1 MHRMILFAVLTS
13 IPALR
18 LSAQWHVALTG
29 GRAGTA
35 GHARSIEDV
44 PDGRAELRPWRP
56 GTIAL
61 RVGRDLGNWRV
72 NAEVR
77 RTTADL
83 AISGEATVLIT
94 TGAIDAWGSGI
105 EVTRSIAG
113 GPGKPAL
120 RAGVGAIAE
129 RWSFDLDGG
138 DARWRLAAQ
147 GVLDASVP
155 LWRQWSGIVRAEA
168 AFGRSLFDED
178 ELPAGY
184 ELRSAVRH
192 GMAIGV
198 ARTL

>member
-18 LSAQWHVALTG
+18 LTAQWHVALTG

-35 GHARSIEDV
+35 GHARSTDDV

-56 GTIAL
+56 ATLAL
-61 RVGRDLGNWRV
+61 RVGRDLGHWRV
-72 NAEVR
+72 SAEVR

-83 AISGEATVLIT
+83 AISGEATVVIT

-105 EVTRSIAG
+105 EVTRRIAG
-113 GPGKPAL
+113 KPGKPAL
-120 RAGVGAIAE
+120 RAGVGAVAE

-147 GVLDASVP
+147 GVLDASIP
-155 LWRQWSGIVRAEA
+155 LWRGWSGVLRAEA
-168 AFGRSLFDED
+168 ALGQSLFDED
-178 ELPAGY
+178 ELPLGY
-184 ELRSAVRH
+184 EVRRAVRH
-192 GMAIGV
+192 GIAVGV